1 MSIKGKVAIVTG
13 ASRGIGKVI
22 AEQLAASGA
31 KVVVN
36 YSTSS
41 EKANELIEAIVK
53 NRGEALAIKADISK
67 VSDVKMLFAETIK
80 NWGKIDLLINNA
92 GYMDNKFIK
101 DVTETDF
108 NRHFSVNVK
117 GTYFACQ
124 QAMNYMED
132 GGRIINISTSVIG
145 AMLPS
150 YSVYAATKGAVE
162 QMTRHLAKEFGPKA
176 ITINAIA
183 PGPVNTELFTAGKTE
198 EQIETFANMN
208 AFKRLGEPYDI
219 SNVVKFLVSEK
230 SQWITGQT
238 IRVNGGYY

>member
-1 MSIKGKVAIVTG
+1 MSNQGKVAIVTG
-13 ASRGIGKVI
+13 ASRGIGRSI
-22 AEQLAASGA
+22 AEQLAELGA

-36 YSTSS
+36 YSASS
-41 EKANELIEAIVK
+41 EEAKEVVEAIVK
-53 NRGEALAIKADISK
+53 NRGEALAIKADISN

-80 NWGKIDLLINNA
+80 HFGQIDLLINNA
-92 GYMDNKFIK
+92 GYMENKLIK

-108 NRHFSVNVK
+108 DKHFSINVK

-132 GGRIINISTSVIG
+132 GGRIINVSTSVLG

-162 QMTRHLAKEFGPKA
+162 QITRQLAKEFGPRG

-198 EQIETFANMN
+198 EQIETLANIN
-208 AFKRLGEPYDI
+208 AFRRLGEPRDI
-219 SNVVKFLVSEK
+219 SNVVEFLVSEK

>member
-1 MSIKGKVAIVTG
+1 MSIQGKVAIVTG
-13 ASRGIGKVI
+13 ASRGIGRSI
-22 AEQLAASGA
+22 AEQLAELGA

-36 YSTSS
+36 YSASS
-41 EKANELIEAIVK
+41 EKAKEVVEAIVK
-53 NRGEALAIKADISK
+53 NRGEALAIKADISS

-80 NWGKIDLLINNA
+80 HFGQVDLLINNA
-92 GYMDNKFIK
+92 GYMENKLIK

-108 NRHFSVNVK
+108 DKHFSINVK

-124 QAMNYMED
+124 QAMNYMEN
-132 GGRIINISTSVIG
+132 GGRIVNISTSVLG

-150 YSVYAATKGAVE
+150 YSVYAATKGAIE
-162 QMTRHLAKEFGPKA
+162 QITRQLAKEFGPRG

-198 EQIETFANMN
+198 EQIETLANMN
-208 AFKRLGEPYDI
+208 AFRRLGEPRDI
-219 SNVVKFLVSEK
+219 SNVVEFLVSEK

-238 IRVNGGYY
+238 VRVNGGYY

>member
-13 ASRGIGKVI
+13 ASRGIGKAI

-41 EKANELIEAIVK
+41 KKANELIETIVK
-53 NRGEALAIKADISK
+53 NRGEAIAIKADISK
-67 VSDVKMLFAETIK
+67 VSDVKLLFSKTIK
-80 NWGKIDLLINNA
+80 NWGKVDLLINNA
-92 GYMDNKFIK
+92 GYMDNKLIK

-108 NRHFSVNVK
+108 DKHFSVNVK

-124 QAMNYMED
+124 QAMEYMGD
-132 GGRIINISTSVIG
+132 CGRIINISTSVLG

-162 QMTRHLAKEFGPKA
+162 QITRQLAKEFGHKG

-198 EQIETFANMN
+198 DQIEFIASMN
-208 AFKRLGEPYDI
+208 AFKSLGEPNDI
-219 SNVVKFLVSEK
+219 SNVVEFLVSEK

>member
-1 MSIKGKVAIVTG
+1 LSIKGKVAIVTG
-13 ASRGIGKVI
+13 ASRGIGKAI

-92 GYMDNKFIK
+92 GYMDNKLINN
-101 DVTETDF
+101 VTETDF
-108 NRHFSVNVK
+108 DRHFSVNVK

-162 QMTRHLAKEFGPKA
+162 QITRHLAKEFGPKG

-198 EQIETFANMN
+198 EQIETLSNMN
-208 AFKRLGEPYDI
+208 AFKRLGEPNDI
-219 SNVVKFLVSEK
+219 SNVVEFLVSEK

>member
-1 MSIKGKVAIVTG
+1 MNNQGKVAIITG
-13 ASRGIGKVI
+13 ASRGIGRSI
-22 AEQLAASGA
+22 AEQLAELGA

-36 YSTSS
+36 YSASS
-41 EKANELIEAIVK
+41 EEAKEVVEAIVK
-53 NRGEALAIKADISK
+53 NRGEALAIKADISN

-80 NWGKIDLLINNA
+80 HFGQVDLLINNA
-92 GYMDNKFIK
+92 GYMKNKLIK

-108 NRHFSVNVK
+108 DKHFSINVK

-132 GGRIINISTSVIG
+132 GGRIINISTSVLG

-162 QMTRHLAKEFGPKA
+162 QITRQLAKEFGLRG

-183 PGPVNTELFTAGKTE
+183 PGPVNTELFTAGKSE
-198 EQIETFANMN
+198 EQIETLANMN
-208 AFKRLGEPYDI
+208 AFKRLGEPNDI
-219 SNVVKFLVSEK
+219 SNVVEFLVSEK

>member
-1 MSIKGKVAIVTG
+1 MSIQGKVAIVTG
-13 ASRGIGKVI
+13 ASRGIGRSI
-22 AEQLAASGA
+22 AEQLAALRA

-36 YSTSS
+36 YSASS
-41 EKANELIEAIVK
+41 EKAKEVVEAIVK
-53 NRGEALAIKADISK
+53 NGGEAFAIKADISN
-67 VSDVKMLFAETIK
+67 VSDVKMLLAETIK
-80 NWGKIDLLINNA
+80 HFGRVDLLINNA
-92 GYMDNKFIK
+92 GYMENKLIK

-108 NRHFSVNVK
+108 DKHFSINVK

-124 QAMNYMED
+124 QAMNYMEN
-132 GGRIINISTSVIG
+132 GGRIINISTSVVG

-162 QMTRHLAKEFGPKA
+162 QITRQLAKEFGPKG

-183 PGPVNTELFTAGKTE
+183 PGPVRTNLFTAGKTE
-198 EQIETFANMN
+198 EQIETLANMN
-208 AFKRLGEPYDI
+208 AFKRLGEPNDI
-219 SNVVKFLVSEK
+219 SNVVEFLVSEK

>member
-1 MSIKGKVAIVTG
+1 MSIQGKVAIVTG
-13 ASRGIGKVI
+13 ASRGIGRSI
-22 AEQLAASGA
+22 AEQLAELGA

-36 YSTSS
+36 YSASS
-41 EKANELIEAIVK
+41 EKANEVVEAIVK
-53 NRGEALAIKADISK
+53 NRGEALAIKGDISN
-67 VSDVKMLFAETIK
+67 VGDVKMLFTETIMHF
-80 NWGKIDLLINNA
+80 GQVDLLINNA
-92 GYMDNKFIK
+92 GYMENKLIK

-108 NRHFSVNVK
+108 DKHFSINVK
-117 GTYFACQ
+117 GTYFGCQ

-132 GGRIINISTSVIG
+132 GGRIINISTSVLG

-162 QMTRHLAKEFGPKA
+162 QITRQLAKEFGPRG

-183 PGPVNTELFTAGKTE
+183 PGPVRTELFTEGKTE
-198 EQIETFANMN
+198 EQIETIANMN
-208 AFKRLGEPYDI
+208 AFRRLGEPRDI
-219 SNVVKFLVSEK
+219 SNVVEFLVSEK

>member
-1 MSIKGKVAIVTG
+1 MSIQGKVAIVTG
-13 ASRGIGKVI
+13 ASRGIGRSI
-22 AEQLAASGA
+22 AEQLAALRA

-36 YSTSS
+36 YSASS
-41 EKANELIEAIVK
+41 EKAKEVVEAIVK
-53 NRGEALAIKADISK
+53 NGGEAFAIKADISN

-80 NWGKIDLLINNA
+80 HFGRVDLLINNA
-92 GYMDNKFIK
+92 GYMENKLIK

-108 NRHFSVNVK
+108 DKHFSINVK

-124 QAMNYMED
+124 QAMNYMEN
-132 GGRIINISTSVIG
+132 GGRIINISTSVVG

-162 QMTRHLAKEFGPKA
+162 QITRQLAKEFGPKG

-183 PGPVNTELFTAGKTE
+183 PGPVRTNLFTEGKTE
-198 EQIETFANMN
+198 EQIETLANMN
-208 AFKRLGEPYDI
+208 AFKRLGEPNDI
-219 SNVVKFLVSEK
+219 SNVVEFLVSEK